1 MLGKV
6 VRPTSVRFSRTNR
19 SASYHRCGSASA
31 PVTQKPAPTTSLVKR
46 AALAKNAEA
55 KVTHAA

>member
-1 MLGKV
+1 M
-6 VRPTSVRFSRTNR
+6 RPTSVRFSRTNR